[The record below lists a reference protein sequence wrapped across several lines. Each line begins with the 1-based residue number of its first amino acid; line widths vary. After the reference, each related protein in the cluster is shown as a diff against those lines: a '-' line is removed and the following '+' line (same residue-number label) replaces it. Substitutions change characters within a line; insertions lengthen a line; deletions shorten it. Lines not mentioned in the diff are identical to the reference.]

1 MVDLRNPEGIIS
13 LLCTIAEDVI
23 PVGHAKIAAAIVY
36 KKEIISIGVC
46 SYQTHPL
53 QKHYARN
60 SESIYLHAEID
71 AIIKAKRHNI
81 PLSKCD
87 LYVARVK
94 RPSPFSTMFITGL
107 ARPCEGC
114 WKAIQ
119 EYNIRN
125 VIYTEG

>member
-1 MVDLRNPEGIIS
+1 MCTAERITA

-23 PVGHAKIAAAIVY
+23 PVGHAKIAAAVVY

-53 QKHYARN
+53 QKHYGRN

-71 AIIKAKRHNI
+71 ALIKAKRHNV
-81 PLSKCD
+81 PLNKCD

-94 RPSPFSTMFITGL
+94 RPGPFSDVYVTGL

-114 WKAIQ
+114 WKAI
-119 EYNIRN
+119 EEHGIRK